1 MGRAAGYHPAEMATN
16 PGSWTE
22 FAAAMVAASSAL
34 AGLIFVAL
42 SINLDRILTLPGI
55 SDVALEGVIALTVV
69 LIASIVVL
77 APGQPAGTLSAGLI
91 LIGLVEL
98 VVIAWLL
105 RRTLVVAQVQ
115 FRMKRIQMALVSG
128 LPGVLFVVGA
138 ALAAGNVWG
147 LYWLVPASIAGI
159 VAGVVNAW
167 VLLVEI
173 KR

>member
-1 MGRAAGYHPAEMATN
+1 MIAATMATD
-16 PGSWTE
+16 PSAWTE

-42 SINLDRILTLPGI
+42 SINLERILHLPGI

-69 LIASIVVL
+69 LIASIAVL
-77 APGQPAGTLSAGLI
+77 TPGVPAGALSAGLV
-91 LIGLVEL
+91 LIGVVEL
-98 VVIAWLL
+98 VVIGWLL
-105 RRTLVVAQVQ
+105 RRTLLVAEPE
-115 FRMKRIQMALVSG
+115 FRRKRMQMALVSG
-128 LPGVLFVVGA
+128 SPGVLFAISGVT
-138 ALAAGNVWG
+138 LAAGSAWG

>member
-1 MGRAAGYHPAEMATN
+1 MIAATMATD
-16 PGSWTE
+16 PSAWTE

-42 SINLDRILTLPGI
+42 SINLERILHLPGI

-69 LIASIVVL
+69 LIASIAVL
-77 APGQPAGTLSAGLI
+77 TPGVPAGALSAGLV
-91 LIGLVEL
+91 LIGVVEL
-98 VVIAWLL
+98 VVIGWLL
-105 RRTLVVAQVQ
+105 RRTLLVAEPE
-115 FRMKRIQMALVSG
+115 FRRKRMQMALVSG
-128 LPGVLFVVGA
+128 SPGVLFAISGVT
-138 ALAAGNVWG
+138 LAAGSAWG

-159 VAGVVNAW
+159 VSGVVNAW

>member
-1 MGRAAGYHPAEMATN
+1 
-16 PGSWTE
+16 
-22 FAAAMVAASSAL
+22 MVAASSAL

-105 RRTLVVAQVQ
+105 RRTLAVAESQ

-128 LPGVLFVVGA
+128 LPGVLFAVSGA
-138 ALAAGNVWG
+138 ALAAGNAWG

-167 VLLVEI
+167 VLLIEI